1 MDNEIDTN
9 RDGII
14 SEEEE
19 KRFNIKAS
27 TRRKMAWLSL
37 IAIIATMLSLL
48 FFVPESKIEKLDG
61 LMDLYWI
68 GLSSIVGAFVGI
80 ETWMHKK

>member
-9 RDGII
+9 RDGVI

-27 TRRKMAWLSL
+27 NRRKMAWLSL
-37 IAIIATMLSLL
+37 IAIIATMVSLL

-68 GLSSIVGAFVGI
+68 GLSSIVGAVFGI
-80 ETWMHKK
+80 ETWMHKT

>member
-9 RDGII
+9 RDGVI

-27 TRRKMAWLSL
+27 NRRKMAWLSL
-37 IAIIATMLSLL
+37 IAIIATMVSLL

-68 GLSSIVGAFVGI
+68 GLSSIVGAVVGI